1 MAGGFFDKIKAGL
14 SRTAEAVANLLAKPM
29 DEQSSE
35 QLRERLIAGDFGLAT
50 ANEAVAAAQAAWKA
64 DGAVRKAGPAE
75 AAARVIEDA
84 LGNSG
89 SWQPTALNKPT
100 VIMLLGVNGAGK
112 TTTAAK
118 LVAHWK
124 LSGRK
129 SLLGACDTFRA
140 AAGEQLSAWASRLD
154 TEIVNGAAG
163 ADPAA
168 VAFDAVKAAVARGV
182 DFAILDTAGRLH
194 TKTHLLDELR
204 KVVRVIDKALPGAPH
219 EKWLVVDGS
228 LGANSIEQAKVF
240 HEAVGLTGI
249 IVTKLDGSARGGA
262 IVAIVRELGVPVRFV
277 GLGEKPEDLQAFD
290 KKAYARSV
298 VGLTA

>member
-1 MAGGFFDKIKAGL
+1 MSGGFFDKIKAGL

-50 ANEAVAAAQAAWKA
+50 ANEAVAAAQAAWKS

-89 SWQPTALNKPT
+89 PWQSTGLTKPT

-124 LSGRK
+124 LAGQK

-154 TEIVNGAAG
+154 AEIVNGAAG

-182 DFAILDTAGRLH
+182 DFAVLDTAGRLH

-262 IVAIVRELGVPVRFV
+262 MVAIVRELGVPVRFV

-298 VGLTA
+298 VGLSA